1 MQPQINPSDQEYRGY
16 RLLWTGWKT
25 ICNQFEFVGQWLAVP
40 KDSEKSMLHS
50 CSSGAIGHYRRCQTM
65 DLTHFEDAK
74 WISLESSQIEM
85 DEVMNNARRR
95 LENFIDAELEGKGDE
110 FILSLYPWRKDYA
123 NL

>member
-1 MQPQINPSDQEYRGY
+1 
-16 RLLWTGWKT
+16 
-25 ICNQFEFVGQWLAVP
+25 
-40 KDSEKSMLHS
+40 
-50 CSSGAIGHYRRCQTM
+50 M